1 MLLILSQPV
10 VLRVITVAAVPVPVK
25 ATEILGGDAVDSVRT
40 ASGEASTTG
49 QPAAELAKAVS
60 PKRKLSIRGFKR
72 SVIAAGIANGEAP
85 RDSEA
90 GSAFSDAVELQSRTL
105 SVASELLL
113 SGS

>member
-1 MLLILSQPV
+1 M
-10 VLRVITVAAVPVPVK
+10 PVK
-25 ATEILGGDAVDSVRT
+25 ATEMLDGDAVASVRT

-49 QPAAELAKAVS
+49 QPAAEPAKAAS

-85 RDSEA
+85 KDSEPE
-90 GSAFSDAVELQSRTL
+90 SAFSDAVELQSRTL

-113 SGS
+113 SDSQKELRSAGQARKEGHA